1 MVDRLSPRP
10 LRRPGFRSA
19 LRPLLRPVFRS
30 ALWPRQRPGHLRTAL
45 AGLLLAAAGIAPA
58 LASSGPSVCI
68 DRANP
73 LHGVDRAL
81 AAAIGRI
88 EGATPRI
95 VSIDTRDGS
104 DALNAKK
111 PRFFAGLVKRCD
123 LVMGFPVETGHPVL
137 PPGVAATRPYL
148 RTGFVIAGATPPPAF
163 SSLKPGTQVGVV
175 YLTVPTTY
183 FSAGPGARLAAHQ
196 YSTPAS
202 VLAAL
207 GRHEVAYALLW
218 QPLLEQALAKNHMP
232 LHQRALRQPHANWS
246 VVALHAPTPAGRA
259 VAHRFDAALARLA
272 KAGTLARLIAPYHTP

>member
-1 MVDRLSPRP
+1 MVDRLSSRPRQ
-10 LRRPGFRSA
+10 RPGFRSA
-19 LRPLLRPVFRS
+19 SRP
-30 ALWPRQRPGHLRTAL
+30 AKRPGHLRTAL

-58 LASSGPSVCI
+58 LAASGPSVCI
-68 DRANP
+68 DQANP

-81 AAAIGRI
+81 TAAIGRI
-88 EGATPRI
+88 EGTAPRI

-148 RTGFVIAGATPPPAF
+148 RTGFVIAGETPPPAF
-163 SSLKPGTQVGVV
+163 ARLKPGTQVGVV

-183 FSAGPGARLAAHQ
+183 FSTGPGARLADHQ

-207 GRHEVAYALLW
+207 GRHEIAYALLW
-218 QPLLEQALAKNHMP
+218 QPLLEQALAKTHLP

-246 VVALHAPTPAGRA
+246 VVALHAPTASGRA
-259 VAHRFDAALARLA
+259 AAHRFDAALARLA
-272 KAGTLARLIAPYHTP
+272 KAGTLARLVAPYHTP